1 MGKEHQ
7 RMMGNHISFIC
18 MACEYHLTTD
28 RFLSGSDGHLFT
40 LFIKYKPARFTA
52 YILVWPQHESNDL
65 AFESLLSQAFAQV
78 VGQLANSG
86 TGFVGICHMMKT
98 HTGILA

>member
-28 RFLSGSDGHLFT
+28 CLLSGSDGPLFT
-40 LFIKYKPARFTA
+40 PFIKYKPARFTA

-65 AFESLLSQAFAQV
+65 AFASLLSPAFALV

-86 TGFVGICHMMKT
+86 TGFGGLFPLMGP
-98 HTGILA
+98 HTG